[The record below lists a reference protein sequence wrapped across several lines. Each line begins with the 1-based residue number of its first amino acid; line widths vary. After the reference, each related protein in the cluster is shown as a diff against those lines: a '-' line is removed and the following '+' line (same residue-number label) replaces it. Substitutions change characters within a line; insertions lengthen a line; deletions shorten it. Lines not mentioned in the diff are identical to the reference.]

1 MRATLAYTSARILLF
16 IAVLAVLYLIGA
28 RGLAL
33 LALALLISGIVSFVV
48 LSRARDR
55 MSASLTSRVSSARL
69 RQAPGADAAE
79 PAETDTTQA
88 EADTPQAEANTMQA
102 EVDTTPGGAQAD
114 PGSGEP
120 SRARAGQ
127 PSGARPGVLA
137 GVRSRLSEFSQR
149 LDEGTRVEDED

>member
-69 RQAPGADAAE
+69 RQAPGADTVE
-79 PAETDTTQA
+79 
-88 EADTPQAEANTMQA
+88 QA
-102 EVDTTPGGAQAD
+102 EVDTTQAETDTTRGGGQAD